1 MRQPKLIDYILLTT
15 LSLIWASAFFNIKI
29 ATYSF
34 GPVTIAFLR
43 VFFGAIPVLLLCYYK
58 NIKIEAFSKDW
69 HWFAMI
75 GFINLVAPFFLIA
88 YGVKSVQS
96 NLAAILMSTTP
107 LSSTVLGHFFTKN
120 EKFNLIKT
128 FGILIGFSGIVF
140 LFSDNILIDENNFT
154 SALLIL
160 LGSTCY
166 VVGGVLTL
174 KISKKKNENV
184 TGSILIWAIIYVRA
198 FGLGPFAG
206 LLSIFTAD
214 VGTLGKLFSEAT
226 DNADKKQIEGIT
238 ATGSNKSSIIRYGLI
253 PQIFPIFI
261 SQSLY
266 FFESNTRSAVILGV
280 VGAGGI
286 GLQLTER
293 MKAQYWDQTLFIIVL
308 ILIMV
313 AIIDSISR
321 AIRKRIIYE

>member
-1 MRQPKLIDYILLTT
+1 MKQPKLIDYILLTI
-15 LSLIWASAFFNIKI
+15 LALIWASAFFNIKI

-43 VFFGAIPVLLLCYYK
+43 VFFGAFPVLFLCYVK
-58 NIKIEAFSKDW
+58 KIKIEAFSKDW

-107 LSSTVLGHFFTKN
+107 LSSTVLGHLYTKN

-128 FGILIGFSGIVF
+128 IGILIGFFGIIF
-140 LFSDNILIDENNFT
+140 LFSDNILINENNFI

-174 KISKKKNENV
+174 RISKKKNENV
-184 TGSILIWAIIYVRA
+184 TGSILIWAIIILIPLVSFMEQPWQTIPRIDSTISVIY
-198 FGLGPFAG
+198 LG
-206 LLSIFTAD
+206 I
-214 VGTLGKLFSEAT
+214 V
-226 DNADKKQIEGIT
+226 
-238 ATGSNKSSIIRYGLI
+238 ATGFAWLLRFKILKKNGLIFQSQVSYLIPIFGTILSYIFLKELITIKVLISLVAVSVGIYFVGKANNNKSL
-253 PQIFPIFI
+253 
-261 SQSLY
+261 
-266 FFESNTRSAVILGV
+266 
-280 VGAGGI
+280 
-286 GLQLTER
+286 
-293 MKAQYWDQTLFIIVL
+293 
-308 ILIMV
+308 
-313 AIIDSISR
+313 
-321 AIRKRIIYE
+321 

>member
-1 MRQPKLIDYILLTT
+1 MRQPKLIDYVLLTA

-43 VFFGAIPVLLLCYYK
+43 VFFGAVPVLLLCYYK

-88 YGVKSVQS
+88 YGVNSVQS

-107 LSSTVLGHFFTKN
+107 LSSTVLAHFYTKN
-120 EKFNLIKT
+120 EKFNIIKT
-128 FGILIGFSGIVF
+128 IGILIGFSGIIF
-140 LFSDNILIDENNFT
+140 LFSDNILIDQNNFT

-184 TGSILIWAIIYVRA
+184 TGSILIWAIIILFPLVVLIEQPWESIPRTDSLISVIY
-198 FGLGPFAG
+198 LGIVPTGIAW
-206 LLSIFTAD
+206 LLRFRILTQ
-214 VGTLGKLFSEAT
+214 
-226 DNADKKQIEGIT
+226 N
-238 ATGSNKSSIIRYGLI
+238 GLI
-253 PQIFPIFI
+253 FQ
-261 SQSLY
+261 SQVSYLIPL
-266 FFESNTRSAVILGV
+266 FGVILGY
-280 VGAGGI
+280 I
-286 GLQLTER
+286 FLEELITI
-293 MKAQYWDQTLFIIVL
+293 KVL
-308 ILIMV
+308 ISLLAVCIGIYFV
-313 AIIDSISR
+313 
-321 AIRKRIIYE
+321 RKGDNRSLKL